1 VWQHLEAAA
10 QVRLTVIGTT
20 PPSRPTGGQ
29 RPAAHAKAEILT
41 AQLGDLR
48 PEGRH
53 DPVTVDGAPYGRMLS
68 GLRGVRL
75 AVLRV
80 DAKFT
85 CDVHNP
91 TDHRERVTAHLQER
105 GHGLD
110 AGASRQQRRHRAAIG
125 DWQNRRNQPRPEG
138 PARPGVAGA
147 AVGTGPGGDAGLQLG
162 SALSMPVISTVG
174 SAGTASLRLTAG
186 ALIFLALARPRLRTV
201 LRHDVP
207 ALLALGSPPVW

>member
-1 VWQHLEAAA
+1 MPTHFTLAGEELLLHLAGAKPVWQHLEAAA

-29 RPAAHAKAEILT
+29 MPAAHAKAEILT

-110 AGASRQQRRHRAAIG
+110 RRCVAAAASA
-125 DWQNRRNQPRPEG
+125 
-138 PARPGVAGA
+138 PGR
-147 AVGTGPGGDAGLQLG
+147 D
-162 SALSMPVISTVG
+162 
-174 SAGTASLRLTAG
+174 R
-186 ALIFLALARPRLRTV
+186 
-201 LRHDVP
+201 
-207 ALLALGSPPVW
+207 